1 MDNTIPTGYMKNSRG
16 HMVPDN
22 QVREQD
28 KLRNQVVIDL
38 VKDALLLNIQL
49 ADFKRRALNDI
60 ADLVS
65 IAAQKYD
72 VQIGG
77 KKGNVNLM
85 SYDGQYKIVRSV
97 ADRITFTEELEAAKQ
112 LITQCIDDWTQGSSN
127 NVRALVDR
135 AFKTNSQGQIK
146 TGAVLDLIRLDI
158 QDENWIRAMQALKDS
173 IQVNNTTTYIRIYQR
188 IGMSDQYAAVPL
200 DIAAVRA

>member
-1 MDNTIPTGYMKNSRG
+1 MDNAIPEGFMKNSRG
-16 HMVPDN
+16 HMVPDD

-28 KLRNQVVIDL
+28 KLRNQVVMDL
-38 VKDALLLNIQL
+38 VKDALLLNTQL
-49 ADFKRRALNDI
+49 SDFKRRALNDI

-65 IAAQKYD
+65 IAAEKYE
-72 VQIGG
+72 VQLGG
-77 KKGNVNLM
+77 KKGNVNLV
-85 SYDGQYKIVRSV
+85 SYDGQYKVVRSV
-97 ADRITFTEELEAAKQ
+97 ADRITFTEELEAAKA
-112 LITQCIDDWTQGSSN
+112 LITECIDDWTQGSSN

-146 TGAVLDLIRLDI
+146 TGAVLDLIRLEI
-158 QDENWIRAMQALKDS
+158 QDEKWVRAMEALKDS

>member
-1 MDNTIPTGYMKNSRG
+1 MMNSRG
-16 HMVPDN
+16 HMVPDE

-28 KLRNQVVIDL
+28 KLRNQVVMDL
-38 VKDALLLNIQL
+38 VQKALLLNTQL
-49 ADFKRRALNDI
+49 SDFKRRALNDI

-65 IAAQKYD
+65 MAADKYE
-72 VQIGG
+72 VQLGG
-77 KKGNVNLM
+77 KKGNVNLI
-85 SYDGQYKIVRSV
+85 SYDGQYKVVRSV
-97 ADRITFTEELEAAKQ
+97 ADRITFTEELEAAKV
-112 LITQCIDDWTQGSSN
+112 LITECIDDWTQGSSN

-146 TGAVLDLIRLDI
+146 TGAVLDLIRLEI
-158 QDENWIRAMQALKDS
+158 QDEKWVRAMEALKDS

-200 DIAAVRA
+200 DIAAVRV